1 MPYEEHEQQ
10 SGDQKNQAVSQHLV
24 LRFKVWIDGTQ
35 QADSPT
41 PVSQEIVV
49 IASPSAS
56 SVSIFAIL
64 VLTIPRL
71 RRKGSRNQLREWVDD
86 VPNYHKS
93 QRDQPIELV
102 EQFQVGSTIQNEA
115 LVEKLIR
122 WTFIGFLGPRGP
134 LVLPLVNPPVRT
146 R

>member
-1 MPYEEHEQQ
+1 ML
-10 SGDQKNQAVSQHLV
+10 SSLFVKIVV
-24 LRFKVWIDGTQ
+24 T
-35 QADSPT
+35 
-41 PVSQEIVV
+41 IVV
-49 IASPSAS
+49 IASPCAS

-134 LVLPLVNPPVRT
+134 LVLPLVNPYART
-146 R
+146 RQKSGHLYTGIYAS

>member
-1 MPYEEHEQQ
+1 ML
-10 SGDQKNQAVSQHLV
+10 SSLFVKIVV
-24 LRFKVWIDGTQ
+24 T
-35 QADSPT
+35 
-41 PVSQEIVV
+41 IVV

-122 WTFIGFLGPRGP
+122 WTFIGFLGCRFVSFLGQIC
-134 LVLPLVNPPVRT
+134 VGWKFGF
-146 R
+146 